1 MGGRAHTDERFAK
14 VGDIELCYDELG
26 DPQGE
31 PMLLVMG
38 LGTQLIH
45 WDPRFCAELGERG
58 FRVIRF
64 DNRDTGRST
73 TIDAPPP
80 SRAAMM
86 LGIPRGLAYSLDDM
100 ADDAVGLLD
109 ALGLDSAHITGISM
123 GGMIAQ
129 VAGYRHPERVRSLA
143 LISTSSGNR
152 ITSFPRLRAMTTLLA
167 KPARTRSEFI
177 DNTMRTFEV
186 IGSPDHPRDPEQERE
201 FREVLGATWD
211 RGHHSA
217 GVARQLHAIT
227 SSGDR
232 RKRLQGIRSPTL
244 VIHGDADPL
253 VRPIAGRSVARAI
266 PGAQL
271 RFFSGM
277 GHDMPPALFAEIAD
291 AITENAHR
299 SHQAAWSN
307 AGEPAAATARA

>member
-1 MGGRAHTDERFAK
+1 MTERAHTEERFAR
-14 VGDIELCYDELG
+14 VGEIELCYDELG
-26 DPQGE
+26 DPEGE

-73 TIDAPPP
+73 TIDSPAP
-80 SRAAMM
+80 SRLAMM
-86 LGIPRGLAYSLDDM
+86 LGISHGLAYSLDDM
-100 ADDAVGLLD
+100 ADDTVGLLD
-109 ALGLDSAHITGISM
+109 ALGLESAHLTGVSM

-129 VAGYRHPERVRSLA
+129 VAGYRHPDRVRSLA
-143 LISTSSGNR
+143 LLSTSSGNR
-152 ITSFPRLRAMTTLLA
+152 ITSFPRLRAMTTLLV

-186 IGSPDHPRDPEQERE
+186 IGSPNHPRDPEQERE

-232 RKRLQGIRSPTL
+232 RRTLHDVRAPTL

-266 PGAQL
+266 QGAEL
-271 RFFSGM
+271 RVFPGM
-277 GHDMPPALFAEIAD
+277 GHDMPPALFGEIAD
-291 AITENAHR
+291 AIAANACR
-299 SHQAAWSN
+299 SSEAGSDL
-307 AGEPAAATARA
+307 GEPAPAPASA

>member
-1 MGGRAHTDERFAK
+1 MAAPAEERFAK
-14 VGDIELCYDELG
+14 VGEIELCYDELG
-26 DPQGE
+26 DPDGE

-64 DNRDTGRST
+64 DNRDVGRSS
-73 TIDAPPP
+73 TIDAPAP

-100 ADDAVGLLD
+100 ADDAVGLLGV
-109 ALGLDSAHITGISM
+109 LELESAHLTGISM
-123 GGMIAQ
+123 GGMITQ

-143 LISTSSGNR
+143 LLSTSSGNR
-152 ITSFPRLRAMTTLLA
+152 VTSFPKLRAMATLLA

-186 IGSPDHPRDPEQERE
+186 IGSPDHPRDPEDERE

-211 RGHHSA
+211 RGHESA
-217 GVARQLHAIT
+217 GVARQFHAIT
-227 SSGDR
+227 CSGDR
-232 RKRLQGIRSPTL
+232 RKRLHGVRAPT
-244 VIHGDADPL
+244 VVVHGDADPL

-266 PGAQL
+266 PGAEL
-271 RFFSGM
+271 RVFPGM
-277 GHDMPPALFAEIAD
+277 GHDMPPALFGKIAD
-291 AITENAHR
+291 AIAANARR
-299 SHQAAWSN
+299 SPEGVGSDTD
-307 AGEPAAATARA
+307 EPATATARA

>member
-1 MGGRAHTDERFAK
+1 MTGVSDPPRERLAK
-14 VGDIELCYDELG
+14 VGDVELCYDELG
-26 DPQGE
+26 DPAGE

-73 TIDAPPP
+73 QIDAPAPG
-80 SRAAMM
+80 RAAMM
-86 LGIPRGLAYSLDDM
+86 FGLPRGLAYSLDDM
-100 ADDAVGLLD
+100 ADDATGLIG
-109 ALGLDSAHITGISM
+109 ALGLDSAHITGVSM

-152 ITSFPRLRAMTTLLA
+152 VTSFPRLRALTTLLA
-167 KPARTRSEFI
+167 KPARSRSEFI
-177 DNTMRTFEV
+177 DRTMRTFEV
-186 IGSPDHPRDPEQERE
+186 IGSPAHPRDPEEERE

-211 RGHHSA
+211 RGHQSA

-232 RKRLQGIRSPTL
+232 RRKLQGVRAPTL

-266 PGAQL
+266 PGAEL
-271 RFFSGM
+271 RVFEGM
-277 GHDMPPALFAEIAD
+277 GHDMPPALFGEIAD
-291 AITENAHR
+291 AIAANAAR
-299 SHQAAWSN
+299 ASK
-307 AGEPAAATARA
+307 PLAAAA

>member
-1 MGGRAHTDERFAK
+1 MGAAEPQERFAR
-14 VGDIELCYDELG
+14 VGEIELCYDELG
-26 DPQGE
+26 DPAGE

-45 WDPRFCAELGERG
+45 WDPRFCVELGERG

-73 TIDAPPP
+73 TIDAPAP
-80 SRAAMM
+80 SRMAMM
-86 LGIPRGLAYSLDDM
+86 LGLPHGLAYSLDDM

-109 ALGLDSAHITGISM
+109 ALELDSAHLTGISM

-129 VAGYRHPERVRSLA
+129 VAGYRHPDHVRSLA
-143 LISTSSGNR
+143 LLSTSSGNR

-177 DNTMRTFEV
+177 DNAMRTFEV

-227 SSGDR
+227 TSGDR
-232 RKRLQGIRSPTL
+232 RRRLHDVRAPTI

-266 PGAQL
+266 PGAEL
-271 RFFSGM
+271 RTFPGM
-277 GHDMPPALFAEIAD
+277 GHDMPPALFSEIAD
-291 AITENAHR
+291 AIAANAR
-299 SHQAAWSN
+299 RRTQATGSDI
-307 AGEPAAATARA
+307 GEPRPAAAEA

>member
-1 MGGRAHTDERFAK
+1 MSGRAHTEERFAK
-14 VGDIELCYDELG
+14 VGEIELCYDELG
-26 DPQGE
+26 DPDGE
-31 PMLLVMG
+31 PMVLVMG

-64 DNRDTGRST
+64 DNRDVGRSS

-80 SRAAMM
+80 SRVAMM

-100 ADDAVGLLD
+100 ADDAVGLID
-109 ALGLDSAHITGISM
+109 ALDLESAHLTGISM

-143 LISTSSGNR
+143 LLSTSSGNR
-152 ITSFPRLRAMTTLLA
+152 ITSFPRLRAMAALLA

-186 IGSPDHPRDPEQERE
+186 IGSPDYPRDPEQERE

-211 RGHHSA
+211 RGQHAA

-227 SSGDR
+227 CSGDR
-232 RKRLQGIRSPTL
+232 RGRLHGVRAPTV

-271 RFFSGM
+271 RVFPGM
-277 GHDMPPALFAEIAD
+277 GHDMPPVLFGEIAD
-291 AITENAHR
+291 TIAANAAR
-299 SHQAAWSN
+299 
-307 AGEPAAATARA
+307 AGERVATAA